1 MSIQYTV
8 EKIENGLAT
17 VRFSDNSW
25 AEVAVDDTLTEAEFD
40 DLVWSFK
47 PKNNGVTPSF
57 LSVGAQRTADVAP
70 PADAGDTPPDW
81 FTARTEAY
89 GSFESQLEYI
99 TENGLAAWQAHVA
112 QIKADNPKPSDD

>member
-25 AEVAVDDTLTEAEFD
+25 AEVSVDNTMTEAEFD
-40 DLVWSFK
+40 DLVYSFK
-47 PKNNGVTPSF
+47 PKNNGGTPSF
-57 LSVGAQRTADVAP
+57 LFVGAQRTAQMSV
-70 PADAGDTPPDW
+70 ADAGEPLPAW
-81 FTARTEAY
+81 LSARTEAY
-89 GSFESQLEYI
+89 GSLESQIEYI

-112 QIKADNPKPSDD
+112 QIKADNPKS